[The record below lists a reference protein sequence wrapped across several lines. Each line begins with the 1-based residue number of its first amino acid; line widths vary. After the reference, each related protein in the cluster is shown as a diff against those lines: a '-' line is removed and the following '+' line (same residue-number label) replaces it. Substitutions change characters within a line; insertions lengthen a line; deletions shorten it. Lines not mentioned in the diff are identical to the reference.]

1 MAGLQV
7 KEGYE
12 GLTASVS
19 LAVAILKKCR
29 INTWDELLAA
39 MADNEPFVVRTFSGL
54 ELGNS
59 QLELLGGFT
68 PVLATISIK
77 PVTIPAIC
85 PECGLYVLLGTGT
98 VPSKCLVTAGCTGKP
113 VKPTAATAAKEPVH
127 DFEPES
133 SAGPDRA
140 TIAAP
145 VALPAAAAKPEA
157 PDIAEDLDLA
167 DLELPAPR
175 PLPVIV
181 YDDDPFA

>member
-39 MADNEPFVVRTFSGL
+39 MADSEAFVVKTFSGL

-59 QLELLGGFT
+59 QLELLGAFT
-68 PVLATISIK
+68 PVLQTISIK

-85 PECGLYVLLGTGT
+85 PVCGLYVLLGTGT

-113 VKPTAATAAKEPVH
+113 VKPTAATAAKEPVA
-127 DFEPES
+127 DFDSNP
-133 SAGPDRA
+133 SAGPETA
-140 TIAAP
+140 HQP
-145 VALPAAAAKPEA
+145 PAAAPRPDPEPA
-157 PDIAEDLDLA
+157 EADIPEDLDLT
-167 DLELPAPR
+167 DLELPP
-175 PLPVIV
+175 PGPPPVIV
-181 YDDDPFA
+181 YDDDLFA

>member
-7 KEGYE
+7 KEGYD

-39 MADNEPFVVRTFSGL
+39 MADAEPFVVKTFSAL

-59 QLELLGGFT
+59 QLELLSGFT
-68 PVLATISIK
+68 PVLQTISIK
-77 PVTIPAIC
+77 PATVPAVC
-85 PECGLYVLLGTGT
+85 PVCGLYVLLGTGT

-113 VKPTAATAAKEPVH
+113 VKPTAATAAKEPIA
-127 DFEPES
+127 DFDVNPAADPAPES
-133 SAGPDRA
+133 SPDPSGSSRTA
-140 TIAAP
+140 EAVTPSSTPEADDLSDFDLP
-145 VALPAAAAKPEA
+145 VARA
-157 PDIAEDLDLA
+157 
-167 DLELPAPR
+167 
-175 PLPVIV
+175 LPVIV